1 MKLSADHDLIANE
14 WVSGFERTN
23 RCADMIAKKADTMSI
38 NDAIVC
44 TFLQM
49 LAETP
54 DTFIRTK
61 FGRDKSIEI
70 SERASDVIKGS
81 RDLASIKSEV
91 HEFDESLIRE
101 KANPG
106 STADIII
113 GGLFVALVK
122 GLRV

>member
-1 MKLSADHDLIANE
+1 
-14 WVSGFERTN
+14 
-23 RCADMIAKKADTMSI
+23 
-38 NDAIVC
+38 VC
-44 TFLQM
+44 TFLRM

-61 FGRDKSIEI
+61 FGRDKSIEV
-70 SERASDVIKGS
+70 SERASDVIRGS

-91 HEFDESLIRE
+91 HEFDERLIRE

-113 GGLFVALVK
+113 GGLFVALVQ

>member
-1 MKLSADHDLIANE
+1 
-14 WVSGFERTN
+14 
-23 RCADMIAKKADTMSI
+23 
-38 NDAIVC
+38 
-44 TFLQM
+44 M

-61 FGRDKSIEI
+61 FGRDKSIEV
-70 SERASDVIKGS
+70 SERASDVIRGS

-91 HEFDESLIRE
+91 REFDERLIRE

-113 GGLFVALVK
+113 AGLFVALVR